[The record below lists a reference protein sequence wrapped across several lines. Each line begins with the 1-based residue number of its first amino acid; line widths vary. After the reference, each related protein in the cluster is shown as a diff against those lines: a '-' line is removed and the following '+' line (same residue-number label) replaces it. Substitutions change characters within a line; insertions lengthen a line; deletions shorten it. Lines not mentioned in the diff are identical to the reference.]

1 MMNKH
6 IFAFVL
12 LCSTAGYTAYGQ
24 GAFYSYSL
32 STLNIADTLTVGAL
46 KFRVPIDEYEE
57 FQDLW
62 NEFVEDLGEDSDDDE
77 HLYWT
82 REVEIPENSES
93 LFSVYSEVLDL
104 HDSAQVKLSFADTSG
119 FIVRTERREFTMLE
133 TAGKKWVLEVF
144 TEYKNQE
151 LEEKEELLDDA
162 RDLVEELRDD
172 IHDHEESI
180 QDKQRKIQETKTKIA
195 EARQALNVV
204 AEEIG
209 QQRQTLA
216 RLELNAKEARSDAER
231 EIRRLESRQESLQ
244 DDIRDWDEEIFEWEE
259 EISEHRVEIG
269 EKNIEL
275 DQAMNG
281 LSRARAAYEELK
293 IEIASYGAR

>member
-1 MMNKH
+1 M
-6 IFAFVL
+6 
-12 LCSTAGYTAYGQ
+12 
-24 GAFYSYSL
+24 

-46 KFRVPIDEYEE
+46 KFRVPIDEYER
-57 FQDLW
+57 FQELW
-62 NEFVEDLGEDSDDDE
+62 VEFVEDLGDDSDDNE
-77 HLYWT
+77 QLYWT
-82 REVEIPENSES
+82 REVEIPKNSDR
-93 LFSVYSEVLDL
+93 LFSVYTEVLDL
-104 HDSAQVKLSFADTSG
+104 HDSAQVKIAFADTGG
-119 FIVRTERREFTMLE
+119 FIVRAERREFTMLE
-133 TAGKKWVLEVF
+133 TAGKKWVLQVF

-151 LEEKEELLDDA
+151 LEEKEEALEDA
-162 RDLVEELRDD
+162 RDLVEELRDE
-172 IHDHEESI
+172 IHDNEESI
-180 QDKQRKIQETKTKIA
+180 QSKQRKIQETKTKIA

-216 RLELNAKEARSDAER
+216 RLPLNAEQSRKDAER
-231 EIRRLESRQESLQ
+231 EIRRLEGRQESLQ
-244 DDIRDWDEEIFEWEE
+244 DDIRDWDEDIFEWEE

-281 LSRARAAYEELK
+281 LSRARTAYEELK